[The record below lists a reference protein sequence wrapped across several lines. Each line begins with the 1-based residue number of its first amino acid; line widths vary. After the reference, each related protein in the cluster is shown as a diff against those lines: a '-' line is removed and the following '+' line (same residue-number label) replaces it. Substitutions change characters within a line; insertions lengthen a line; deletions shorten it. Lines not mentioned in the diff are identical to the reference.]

1 MSEIAKKEKARRV
14 WRLNKK
20 EGIPVLEALE
30 TVDISKDVYYRIKG
44 NWEDKWEEEILTVE
58 QIQKRLAEVDEKLEK
73 REKKLKQLEDRIL
86 DARRIAGGIEGVEA
100 VRERADEAFET
111 GRDLE
116 DRVEHLEIEADIDTH
131 GGSTVGQLQD
141 RVRQLK
147 ARTFR
152 SASIMWRRY
161 QNRQNRVQR
170 RIRRRSAG
178 LSRRSRRR
186 SGSWCDHKQLK
197 QSTTFMQTRT

>member
-141 RVRQLK
+141 RVRQLESQNLPERVNHVEK
-147 ARTFR
+147 VSK
-152 SASIMWRRY
+152 SAKSRAEKNTEKISRVESEIPTSIWEL
-161 QNRQNRVQR
+161 V
-170 RIRRRSAG
+170 
-178 LSRRSRRR
+178 
-186 SGSWCDHKQLK
+186 
-197 QSTTFMQTRT
+197 